1 MFQRLVEAISFPGK
15 PLVEAICSKPFVQRL
30 VEAISFQGWLKP
42 FVQRLVEVISFQRL
56 VEAIFSKAG

>member
-30 VEAISFQGWLKP
+30 VEAISFQ
-42 FVQRLVEVISFQRL
+42 RL
-56 VEAIFSKAG
+56 VEAICSKAG